1 MKKSILVLGAFLA
14 TSLTTINAQYVIG
27 SQRSI
32 NISSDTDSAGGNEGI
47 SLLARNSVMAS
58 FTPDN
63 ISHKI
68 RTFFEAPTI
77 FKGTAHFDGIPFFNK
92 AAKFGQEVDFK
103 NGYKVTSGSVD
114 FNIGSFTSKSFA
126 SFIAHIDRNSN
137 DPNVDTFKVLYGTAG
152 TKILDVGISKT
163 QLLSRNFESRNEE
176 GFVVNVDINNN
187 SVVDKFKVLY
197 GNEKR
202 EVLSA
207 GKDDVTISTK
217 LVTKNDISTNNIKS
231 KNIAAEDIVANK
243 VTLRVGS
250 FPDYV
255 FADNYELMPLEAVA
269 SFIKKHQHL
278 PNMKSEKEVV
288 KEGIDLKELTLKLVE
303 KVEELTLYTIQ
314 QQQLINELQ
323 AKPTVNKNQQ

>member
-1 MKKSILVLGAFLA
+1 MKKSILLIGAFLA
-14 TSLTTINAQYVIG
+14 TSLTTINAQYVLD

-32 NISSDTDSAGGNEGI
+32 SIEADTDQKGGLEFMRFLVSGKEAAGFTRDWLQFRIDSYFNEK
-47 SLLARNSVMAS
+47 V
-58 FTPDN
+58 
-63 ISHKI
+63 
-68 RTFFEAPTI
+68 TFRKATTFNEMPY
-77 FKGTAHFDGIPFFNK
+77 FKKT
-92 AAKFGQEVDFK
+92 AKFGQEVDFK

-114 FNIGSFTSKSFA
+114 FNIGSFTSKSSA

-163 QLLSRNFESRNEE
+163 QLLSRNFESRNDG

-217 LVTKNDISTNNIKS
+217 LVTKNDISTNNIRS

-255 FADNYELMPLEAVA
+255 FANDYKLMSLEEVA

-288 KEGIDLKELTLKLVE
+288 KEGMDLKELTLKLVE

-323 AKPTVNKNQQ
+323 AKPTANKNQQ